1 MKQESLNK
9 KIDRVI
15 DKLRIAQSE
24 KNEKSI
30 QESINELNKLWE
42 KSSVEMKKNARKD
55 RFADLNYHENIPLI
69 YLTNSIA

>member
-42 KSSVEMKKNARKD
+42 KSSEEMKKNARKD
-55 RFADLNYHENIPLI
+55 GFDV
-69 YLTNSIA
+69 

>member
-15 DKLRIAQSE
+15 EKLRISQSE

-42 KSSVEMKKNARKD
+42 ESSVEMKKNARKD
-55 RFADLNYHENIPLI
+55 GFDV
-69 YLTNSIA
+69 

>member
-15 DKLRIAQSE
+15 EKLRIAQSE

-42 KSSVEMKKNARKD
+42 KSSVEMKKNARRD
-55 RFADLNYHENIPLI
+55 GFDV
-69 YLTNSIA
+69 

>member
-55 RFADLNYHENIPLI
+55 GFDV
-69 YLTNSIA
+69 

>member
-15 DKLRIAQSE
+15 EKLRIAQSE

-42 KSSVEMKKNARKD
+42 KSSEEMKKNARKD
-55 RFADLNYHENIPLI
+55 GFDV
-69 YLTNSIA
+69 

>member
-15 DKLRIAQSE
+15 EKLRIAQSE

-42 KSSVEMKKNARKD
+42 ESSVEMKKNARKD
-55 RFADLNYHENIPLI
+55 GFEV
-69 YLTNSIA
+69 

>member
-15 DKLRIAQSE
+15 EKLRIAQSE

-55 RFADLNYHENIPLI
+55 RFDV
-69 YLTNSIA
+69 

>member
-1 MKQESLNK
+1 MSQESLNK

-15 DKLRIAQSE
+15 EKLRIAQSE

-42 KSSVEMKKNARKD
+42 ESSVEMKKNARKD
-55 RFADLNYHENIPLI
+55 GFDV
-69 YLTNSIA
+69 

>member
-42 KSSVEMKKNARKD
+42 ESSVEMKKNARKD
-55 RFADLNYHENIPLI
+55 GFNV
-69 YLTNSIA
+69 

>member
-1 MKQESLNK
+1 MKKESLNK

-15 DKLRIAQSE
+15 EKLRIAQSE

-42 KSSVEMKKNARKD
+42 KSSEEMKKNARKD
-55 RFADLNYHENIPLI
+55 GFDV
-69 YLTNSIA
+69 

>member
-1 MKQESLNK
+1 MSQESLNK

-15 DKLRIAQSE
+15 EKLRIAQSE

-42 KSSVEMKKNARKD
+42 KSSVEMKKNARRD
-55 RFADLNYHENIPLI
+55 GFDV
-69 YLTNSIA
+69 

>member
-15 DKLRIAQSE
+15 EKLRIAQSE
-24 KNEKSI
+24 KNGKSI

-42 KSSVEMKKNARKD
+42 KSSEEMKKNARKD
-55 RFADLNYHENIPLI
+55 GFDV
-69 YLTNSIA
+69 

>member
-15 DKLRIAQSE
+15 EKLRIAQSE

-30 QESINELNKLWE
+30 QESINELNKFWE
-42 KSSVEMKKNARKD
+42 ESSVEMKKNAR
-55 RFADLNYHENIPLI
+55 
-69 YLTNSIA
+69 

>member
-15 DKLRIAQSE
+15 EKLRIAQSE

-30 QESINELNKLWE
+30 QESINELNNLWE
-42 KSSVEMKKNARKD
+42 KSSEEMKKNARKD
-55 RFADLNYHENIPLI
+55 GFDV
-69 YLTNSIA
+69 

>member
-15 DKLRIAQSE
+15 EKLRIAQSE

-42 KSSVEMKKNARKD
+42 ESSVEMKKNARKD
-55 RFADLNYHENIPLI
+55 GFDV
-69 YLTNSIA
+69 

>member
-1 MKQESLNK
+1 MSQESLNK

-15 DKLRIAQSE
+15 EKLRIAQSE

-42 KSSVEMKKNARKD
+42 KSSVEMKKNARRD
-55 RFADLNYHENIPLI
+55 GFDVWRGRGV
-69 YLTNSIA
+69 

>member
-15 DKLRIAQSE
+15 EKLRIAQSE
-24 KNEKSI
+24 KDEKSI

-42 KSSVEMKKNARKD
+42 KSSVEMKKNARED
-55 RFADLNYHENIPLI
+55 GFDV
-69 YLTNSIA
+69 

>member
-15 DKLRIAQSE
+15 EKLRIAQSE

-55 RFADLNYHENIPLI
+55 GFDV
-69 YLTNSIA
+69 

>member
-15 DKLRIAQSE
+15 EKLRIAQSE

-30 QESINELNKLWE
+30 EYDWKKVHCLYQKNE
-42 KSSVEMKKNARKD
+42 
-55 RFADLNYHENIPLI
+55 ENIK
-69 YLTNSIA
+69 

>member
-15 DKLRIAQSE
+15 EKLRIAQSE
-24 KNEKSI
+24 TNEKSI

-42 KSSVEMKKNARKD
+42 KSSEEMKKNARKD
-55 RFADLNYHENIPLI
+55 GFDV
-69 YLTNSIA
+69 